1 MTHYFIIFILFRI
14 VNLDHANY
22 VTIVDNVTNDAYYAE
37 QWRNFSNICYI
48 NIYSEI
54 CRRVCRKGVQKVELI
69 VILLL
74 CPSCLLNNLYQHS

>member
-14 VNLDHANY
+14 VNLDHTNY

-48 NIYSEI
+48 NITVKYVEE
-54 CRRVCRKGVQKVELI
+54 CVGKVYRRW
-69 VILLL
+69 
-74 CPSCLLNNLYQHS
+74 N